1 MRPATG
7 TFARTLAGWLR
18 QTRGALLLVLCIA
31 IPLYGAAGARLTTLG
46 PSHHHRDAPAADHD
60 HDHDA
65 PSLAQSWRDLVH
77 RGLQAL
83 AGQETSK
90 VLESAR
96 ARQQQ
101 VQLQFQRGAK
111 PARVHAHG
119 LFERHHHLADDP
131 TVVLDDHDGPS
142 LSDAAA
148 MGGYV
153 LPMANVDMPQVP
165 VPVDANGHW
174 PVTAPPSWR
183 SVGDEP
189 LERPPRR

>member
-7 TFARTLAGWLR
+7 SFARTLADWLR
-18 QTRGALLLVLCIA
+18 RTRAVLLLLLCA
-31 IPLYGAAGARLTTLG
+31 AVPLYGAAGARLTTLG
-46 PSHHHRDAPAADHD
+46 PAHHHRAAPAVD

-65 PSLAQSWRDLVH
+65 RSLAQTWRDLVH

-83 AGQETSK
+83 AGQEASQ
-90 VLESAR
+90 VLDTAR

-101 VQLQFQRGAK
+101 IELQRGK
-111 PARVHAHG
+111 PAHVHAHG

-131 TVVLDDHDGPS
+131 TVVLDEHDGPS

-148 MGGYV
+148 LGGYV
-153 LPMANVDMPQVP
+153 LPMVDVVVP
-165 VPVDANGHW
+165 RVPAPASANGHW
-174 PVTAPPSWR
+174 PRVEPPTWR
-183 SVGDEP
+183 SIGNTP

>member
-7 TFARTLAGWLR
+7 SPARTLAGWLR
-18 QTRGALLLVLCIA
+18 QMRGVLLLLLCA
-31 IPLYGAAGARLTTLG
+31 AVPLYGAAGARLSTLG
-46 PSHHHRDAPAADHD
+46 PAHHHRAAPAVDHD
-60 HDHDA
+60 HDS
-65 PSLAQSWRDLVH
+65 PSVAQTWRELVH

-83 AGQETSK
+83 AGQEASQ
-90 VLESAR
+90 VLDNAR

-101 VQLQFQRGAK
+101 AELQLQRGGKSAH
-111 PARVHAHG
+111 VHAHG

-148 MGGYV
+148 LGGYV
-153 LPMANVDMPQVP
+153 LPMANVVMPRIP
-165 VPVDANGHW
+165 MPASANGHW
-174 PVTAPPSWR
+174 PRAEPPTWR
-183 SVGDEP
+183 SIGDTR

>member
-1 MRPATG
+1 MRSATG
-7 TFARTLAGWLR
+7 SLARTLAGWLH
-18 QTRGALLLVLCIA
+18 QARGALLLLLCVA

-46 PSHHHRDAPAADHD
+46 PAHHHRDAPVVD

-65 PSLAQSWRDLVH
+65 PSFEQAWRDLVH

-101 VQLQFQRGAK
+101 VQWQFQRGATS
-111 PARVHAHG
+111 AHVHAHG

-142 LSDAAA
+142 LSDAATL
-148 MGGYV
+148 GGYV
-153 LPMANVDMPQVP
+153 LPMLNVDMPRIP
-165 VPVDANGHW
+165 MPVDANGHW
-174 PVTAPPSWR
+174 PVTAPPSWH
-183 SVGDEP
+183 SVGDAR